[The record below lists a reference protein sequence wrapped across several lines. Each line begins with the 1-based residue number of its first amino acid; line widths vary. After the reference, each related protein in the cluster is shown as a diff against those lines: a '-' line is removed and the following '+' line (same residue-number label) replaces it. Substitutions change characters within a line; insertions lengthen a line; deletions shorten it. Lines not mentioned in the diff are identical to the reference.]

1 MDFSLN
7 DIQTEVIDSTRK
19 FAEKE
24 IAPIID
30 EDEANSHFRREL
42 FPKMGDAG
50 LIGATAPGD
59 YGGSELGIMEYSL
72 ILEQLAYYSASYA
85 ASFSV
90 TALPIK
96 IIEQFGSEEQ
106 KQKYLPDL
114 ITGELIGAFCLTE
127 PGSGSDAKS
136 LKTKAEKSGDNYTI
150 NGVKQFI
157 TNGGQAD
164 VYIVMVRTDEK
175 EISALIVE
183 KNCAGMSVGKLEKK
197 MGMRVSPTAEM
208 LFENASVPAANTI
221 GRPADG
227 FRVAMTAL
235 DSGRISIASI
245 ANGISQAALDK
256 AIAYAKEREQF
267 GQRIIDFQGIEF
279 MLAEMATELEASR
292 WLTRRAAYL
301 HDNDLPFSK
310 EASMAKLK
318 STEACMRITTDAV
331 QVLGGYGYMEEYV
344 VERFMREAKML
355 ELVEG
360 TSQIQKLVI
369 SRNLKKD

>member
-7 DIQTEVIDSTRK
+7 DIQTEIVDSTRK

-24 IAPIID
+24 IGSIVD
-30 EDEANSHFRREL
+30 EDESKSFFRREL
-42 FPKMGDAG
+42 FPKLGAAG
-50 LIGATAPGD
+50 LIGATAPSEF
-59 YGGSELGIMEYSL
+59 GGSELGVMEYSL
-72 ILEQLAYYSASYA
+72 ILEQLAYYSSGYA
-85 ASFSV
+85 TSFSV

-96 IIEQFGSEEQ
+96 ILEQFGSKEL
-106 KQKYLPDL
+106 KQKYLPGL

-127 PGSGSDAKS
+127 PGAGSDAKS
-136 LKTKAEKSGDNYTI
+136 LKTTAEKQGETFKI

-157 TNGGQAD
+157 TNGGEAD
-164 VYIVMVRTDEK
+164 IYIVMARTAEN
-175 EISALIVE
+175 EISAFVAE
-183 KNCAGMSVGKLEKK
+183 KDTAGLRVGKLEKK

-208 LFENASVPAANTI
+208 LFENVEVPAENMVGAP
-221 GRPADG
+221 GDG
-227 FRVAMTAL
+227 FKVALTAL

-256 AIAYAKEREQF
+256 AVAYAKEREQF
-267 GQRIIDFQGIEF
+267 GKAIIDFQGIGF
-279 MLAEMATELEASR
+279 LLAEMATELEASR

-301 HDNDLPFSK
+301 RDNNLPFTT

-344 VERFMREAKML
+344 VERLMREAKML

-369 SRNLKKD
+369 SRNLKKE